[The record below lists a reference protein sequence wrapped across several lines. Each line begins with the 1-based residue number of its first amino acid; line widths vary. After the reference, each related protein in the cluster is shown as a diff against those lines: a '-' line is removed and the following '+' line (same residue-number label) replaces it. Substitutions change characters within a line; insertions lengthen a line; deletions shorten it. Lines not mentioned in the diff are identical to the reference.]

1 MALPLFGAVFESS
14 SQSIALRPRHFQE
27 SRQLLTNWRLRKP
40 GIHQRNHAFLIH
52 YTFKYAGLHR
62 CVYEEKSCFC
72 LCILMYTGICVYGCM
87 QCCTALHWTGLH
99 CSACLYVCMDACVHV
114 FFCMYLSM
122 YVRTSTRMHALHYT
136 HTHMRMHGKE
146 DTCID
151 LPNV

>member
-62 CVYEEKSCFC
+62 CVYEEKKLF
-72 LCILMYTGICVYGCM
+72 LPMYTNVYRHLCVWMHAMLHCVALDWIALQCMFVCMHGCM
-87 QCCTALHWTGLH
+87 CT
-99 CSACLYVCMDACVHV
+99 CVHV

-136 HTHMRMHGKE
+136 HTCVCTEKK
-146 DTCID
+146 I
-151 LPNV
+151 LA

>member
-1 MALPLFGAVFESS
+1 MC
-14 SQSIALRPRHFQE
+14 IRR
-27 SRQLLTNWRLRKP
+27 
-40 GIHQRNHAFLIH
+40 
-52 YTFKYAGLHR
+52 
-62 CVYEEKSCFC
+62 KSCFC

-136 HTHMRMHGKE
+136 HTHAYARKRRYLHRSTKCVSRKPCWFWTCTYQHAQQNGRVHRQVKHKYLGRWIRQDILKCQKMDGHGW
-146 DTCID
+146 IGQ
-151 LPNV
+151 LSRQIS